1 LIFGIPP
8 VIFFA
13 KMPRRRKKS
22 PEKPP
27 SVPGAERLNPEEVE
41 MRKKTEPARPFRERR
56 RESRVCEEDKVVIE
70 LLTNGR
76 TPEDKSTINALTK
89 DISPGGVRIMTNML
103 LPVDTLLKM
112 EIVLSQRRRRV
123 HTVGVVRWARSVY
136 EEELFEMGVEFSQIS
151 PEDKML
157 LLEHTYRKRE

>member
-8 VIFFA
+8 AIFFA
-13 KMPRRRKKS
+13 KMPRRRKKD
-22 PEKPP
+22 PKKPP
-27 SVPGAERLNPEEVE
+27 LVPGADRLNPEEAE
-41 MRKKTEPARPFRERR
+41 MSRKRQPASSARERR
-56 RESRVCEEDKVVIE
+56 RESRISEEDKVLIE
-70 LLTNGR
+70 LLTNGQ
-76 TPEDKSTINALTK
+76 TPEDKSTVNALTK
-89 DISPGGVRIMTNML
+89 DISPGGVRVMTNLL

-136 EEELFEMGVEFSQIS
+136 EEELFEMGIEFTQIS